1 MFQLT
6 KTRNLSLMKTK
17 TLTLTLLYKMKEGTL
32 FFLPPSWRLRLSN
45 SNRTRDVLSFVDD
58 ATVQVYNAET
68 KATVNYS

>member
-1 MFQLT
+1 
-6 KTRNLSLMKTK
+6 
-17 TLTLTLLYKMKEGTL
+17 MKEGTL
-32 FFLPPSWRLRLSN
+32 FFLPPSWRLRQSN